1 MNRLASELLVRNK
14 KGQPAC
20 EVDPDKS
27 PVGRRYYFNPR
38 ERLQERV
45 RKNHE
50 KAGGARNSLAAGR

>member
-14 KGQPAC
+14 KGQPAF

-38 ERLQERV
+38 EVARARE
-45 RKNHE
+45 E
-50 KAGGARNSLAAGR
+50 KP

>member
-14 KGQPAC
+14 KGQPAF

-50 KAGGARNSLAAGR
+50 KAGGA